1 MKDRL
6 LDLSLVYC
14 WTETLTDME
23 KIETYSTLHEI
34 RLRKELILSEIRK
47 NNQQINVLWKDL
59 FRKSEPKKKGFTL
72 SSLMSTGAGIV
83 DGFMLAWKLYRKFK
97 K

>member
-1 MKDRL
+1 
-6 LDLSLVYC
+6 
-14 WTETLTDME
+14 ME

-34 RLRKELILSEIRK
+34 RLRKELICSEIKRD
-47 NNQQINVLWKDL
+47 NQQMNILCKEL
-59 FRKSEPKKKGFTL
+59 FHKSEPKKKKGFTMA
-72 SSLMSTGAGIV
+72 SLMTTGAGLA